1 MSRNPLQMDL
11 FGEATAFPVRVFV
24 DAIDTDRFRARLKRS
39 LARAIRECQMDR
51 AEIAARMSR
60 YLGSPITKASLDS
73 YTAESKTGHDISLL
87 RFKAFVKATGA
98 TWLWD
103 ELVSDDGLTMMDG
116 DETLLAEIAYWQEEQ
131 RLATARIKALRA
143 KPVTMRRRK

>member
-1 MSRNPLQMDL
+1 MSRNPHQLDL
-11 FGEATAFPVRVFV
+11 FGDSSAFPVRVFIDSI
-24 DAIDTDRFRARLKRS
+24 DADKFRARLKRAM
-39 LARAIRECQMDR
+39 ARAIRECPFDR

-60 YLGSPITKASLDS
+60 YLATSVTKGVLDA
-73 YTAESKTGHDISLL
+73 YTAESKTGHDITLL
-87 RFKAFVKATGA
+87 RFKALVKATGA

-131 RLATARIKALRA
+131 RLAAARVKALRA